1 MRKSEVISHFGS
13 VKELAAKLGV
23 SDVAIYKWEEIIPKG
38 RAYELEKL
46 TKGKLKV
53 EPALY
58 QKPSTA
64 TAA

>member
-1 MRKSEVISHFGS
+1 MRKSEAIKHFGS
-13 VKELAAKLGV
+13 VRELAEKLGV
-23 SDVAIYKWEEIIPKG
+23 TDVAIYKWDEIIPKG

-53 EPALY
+53 DPTLY
-58 QKPSTA
+58 QKQA

>member
-1 MRKSEVISHFGS
+1 MRKSEAIKHFGS
-13 VKELAAKLGV
+13 VSELAQKLGV
-23 SDVAIYKWEEIIPKG
+23 TDVAVYKWKGDKVPKG

-53 EPALY
+53 DPALY
-58 QKPSTA
+58 QKPA